1 MIVYFL
7 RHASAGERK
16 KDPIKDERRGLDAN
30 GIKQAGD
37 IGRLLA
43 RLEVQVEAV
52 LSSPLKR
59 ATQTAAVVANEIGH
73 EGRLQLDAALRPE
86 STISDFRD
94 LLSRYSH
101 LQSILVVGHRP
112 NLRQFL
118 GRLIGDAGH
127 PAEVELKKGAVAKV
141 EVLPQRS
148 RLQWCLSPRIV
159 RAMAGLT
166 LTAPAKSN
174 PKNKP

>member
-16 KDPIKDERRGLDAN
+16 KDPAKDERRGLDAS

-43 RLEVQVEAV
+43 RLEVQVDAV
-52 LSSPLKR
+52 YTSPLKR
-59 ATQTAAVVANEIGH
+59 CTQTAAVVANEIGH

-86 STISDFRD
+86 ATMGDFRD
-94 LLSRYSH
+94 LLERASH
-101 LQSILVVGHRP
+101 LQSILAVGHSP

-118 GRLIGDAGH
+118 GRLIGDPGH
-127 PAEVELKKGAVAKV
+127 LAEVELKKGAIAKV
-141 EVLPQRS
+141 EILPHRS
-148 RLQWCLSPRIV
+148 RLNWCLSPRIV

-166 LTAPAKSN
+166 LTPPKRRGAK
-174 PKNKP
+174 

>member
-1 MIVYFL
+1 MTVYFL

-16 KDPIKDERRGLDAN
+16 KDPAKDERRGLDRN

-43 RLEVQVEAV
+43 RLEVQVDAV
-52 LSSPLKR
+52 ISSPLKR

-73 EGRLQLDAALRPE
+73 EGRLQLDNALRPQA
-86 STISDFRD
+86 SMSDFRD
-94 LLSRYSH
+94 LLHRCSQ
-101 LQSILVVGHRP
+101 LQAILVVGHSP

-118 GRLIGDAGH
+118 GRMISDSGH
-127 PAEVELKKGAVAKV
+127 VAEVELKKGAIAKV
-141 EVLPQRS
+141 DVLPHRS

-166 LTAPAKSN
+166 L
-174 PKNKP
+174 KPLPSGKK

>member
-16 KDPIKDERRGLDAN
+16 KDPVRDDRRGLDAN
-30 GIKQAGD
+30 GVKQAGD

-52 LSSPLKR
+52 ISSPLKR

-73 EGRLQLDAALRPE
+73 DGRLQLDAALRPQANLA
-86 STISDFRD
+86 DFRD
-94 LLSRYSH
+94 LLGRYAH
-101 LQSILVVGHRP
+101 LQAILVVGHSP

-127 PAEVELKKGAVAKV
+127 PAEVELKKGAIAKV
-141 EVLPQRS
+141 EVLPHRS

-166 LTAPAKSN
+166 LTPHPMEKKSAR
-174 PKNKP
+174 K

>member
-1 MIVYFL
+1 MTVYFL

-16 KDPIKDERRGLDAN
+16 KDPAKDERRGLDDN

-43 RLEVQVEAV
+43 RLEVQVDAI

-73 EGRLQLDAALRPE
+73 EGNLQLDAALRPQ
-86 STISDFRD
+86 SSMSDFRD
-94 LLSRYSH
+94 LLNRYSH
-101 LQSILVVGHRP
+101 VQSILVVGHSP

-118 GRLIGDAGH
+118 GRLIGDRGLV
-127 PAEVELKKGAVAKV
+127 AEVELKKGAIAKV
-141 EVLPQRS
+141 DVLPHRS

-166 LTAPAKSN
+166 LTPHPAGK
-174 PKNKP
+174 K

>member
-1 MIVYFL
+1 MTVYFL

-16 KDPIKDERRGLDAN
+16 RDPAKDERRGLDSN

-43 RLEVQVEAV
+43 RLEVQVDAV
-52 LSSPLKR
+52 ISSPLKR

-73 EGRLQLDAALRPE
+73 DGRLQLDAALRPQA
-86 STISDFRD
+86 SMSDFRD

-101 LQSILVVGHRP
+101 LQSILVVGHSP

-118 GRLIGDAGH
+118 GRMIGDPGH
-127 PAEVELKKGAVAKV
+127 VAEVELKKGAIAKV
-141 EVLPQRS
+141 DVLPHRS

-166 LTAPAKSN
+166 LTPHPNGK
-174 PKNKP
+174 K